1 MKSIPTLDS
10 LKFGNLEATSVLAR
24 VQSLLGAKCVAE
36 VSEFADLIVYAKIS
50 ESAAAGKLPS
60 VINYISAHG
69 LECAIDEHR
78 EGMLRLEI
86 STRFG

>member
-1 MKSIPTLDS
+1 MKSPPSLDS

-24 VQSLLGAKCVAE
+24 IQSLLGAKCVAE
-36 VSEFADLIVYAKIS
+36 VSMYGDLIVYAKIS
-50 ESAAAGKLPS
+50 ESAAGGKLPS

-69 LECAIDEHR
+69 LEYAIDEHR

>member
-1 MKSIPTLDS
+1 VKSPPSLDS
-10 LKFGNLEATSVLAR
+10 LKFGSLEATAVLAR
-24 VQSLLGAKCVAE
+24 IQSLLGAKCVAE
-36 VSEFADLIVYAKIS
+36 VSVYADLIVYAKIS
-50 ESAAAGKLPS
+50 ESAAAGKLPA

-78 EGMLRLEI
+78 EGMLRFEI

>member
-1 MKSIPTLDS
+1 MKSVPTLDT
-10 LKFGNLEATSVLAR
+10 LQFGNLQATAVIGR

-50 ESAAAGKLPS
+50 ESAASGKLPA
-60 VINYISAHG
+60 VVNYISANG